1 MNSKKMTKT
10 QEKKKVF
17 KFKNFEIKQD
27 QCTMKVGTDGVILG
41 AIAPIEGV
49 NSILDIGSGS
59 GLICLMLAQRANK
72 ATVVGVEVEA
82 NAYKQSVENGQNS
95 PWKKRV
101 HFENESI
108 QDYSKFSDQSFDLI
122 VSNPPFFSGGT
133 FSYNQER
140 NNVRHTIKLPN
151 GDLLQSARKLLNK
164 GGKFVVILPV
174 MEGLRF
180 KDMAKT
186 YRLFCTEEI
195 VIKGK
200 ESKSDERLV
209 LIFEQEETN
218 ELKNSKL
225 IVYNEDESYHSD
237 FIALTKDF
245 YLNF

>member
-1 MNSKKMTKT
+1 MTKT
-10 QEKKKVF
+10 QERKEVF

-59 GLICLMLAQRANK
+59 GLICLMLAQRADK
-72 ATVVGVEVEA
+72 ATVIGVEVEPKA
-82 NAYKQSVENGQNS
+82 FGQSVENGQKS
-95 PWKKRV
+95 PWNNRI

-108 QDYSKFSDQSFDLI
+108 QDFSKFSDKSFDLI

-195 VIKGK
+195 IIKGK

-209 LIFEQEETN
+209 LTFEQEEGS
-218 ELKNSKL
+218 EIKKSQL
-225 IVYNEDESYHSD
+225 IVYNEDESYHAD
-237 FIALTKDF
+237 FVNLTKDF
-245 YLNF
+245 YLKF

>member
-1 MNSKKMTKT
+1 MTKT
-10 QEKKKVF
+10 QERKKVF

-41 AIAPIEGV
+41 AIAPIDNV
-49 NSILDIGSGS
+49 KSILDIGSGS
-59 GLICLMLAQRANK
+59 GLICLMLAQRADK
-72 ATVVGVEVEA
+72 AKVIGVEVEPKA
-82 NAYKQSVENGQNS
+82 FSQSVENGQKS
-95 PWKKRV
+95 PWNNRI
-101 HFENESI
+101 HFENEAI

-164 GGKFVVILPV
+164 EGKFVVILPV

-195 VIKGK
+195 IIKGK

-209 LIFEQEETN
+209 LIFKQEESN
-218 ELKNSKL
+218 EIRKGQLV
-225 IVYNEDESYHSD
+225 VYNEDDSYHSD
-237 FIALTKDF
+237 FVDLTKDF
-245 YLNF
+245 YLKF